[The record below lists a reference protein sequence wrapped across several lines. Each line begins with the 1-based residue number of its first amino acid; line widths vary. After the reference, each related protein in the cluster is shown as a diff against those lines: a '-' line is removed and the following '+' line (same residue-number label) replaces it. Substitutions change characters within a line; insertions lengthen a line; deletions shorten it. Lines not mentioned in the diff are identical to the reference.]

1 MAIDKN
7 SNGFTFLFAIIM
19 VVIVGGLLAVIAMGL
34 KPLQTENKNQEK
46 MKNVMMSIGVMTK
59 KDDMKNAPA
68 LFDQYVTEQIVLN
81 SEGQPIEGDAFG
93 IDIQKQYREL
103 KAGAKDV
110 SDAEYPL
117 FKCEKDG
124 ETFYVVPLVGTGL
137 WGPIWG
143 YVALE
148 DNLEVI
154 YGANFDHKTET
165 PGLGAEIK
173 EEFFT
178 DQFPNKKL
186 TNADGEYVYITVHK
200 GGGGEGDMNGVD
212 GITGGTIT
220 SRGVQDMISNTMGV
234 YVPYFNQIKS

>member
-7 SNGFTFLFAIIM
+7 SNGFTFLFAVIM

-46 MKNVMMSIGVMTK
+46 MKNVMMSIGVMAK
-59 KDDMKNAPA
+59 SDDMKTAPA
-68 LFDQYVTEQIVLN
+68 LFDQYVSEQIVLN
-81 SEGQPIEGDAFG
+81 SKGEVIEGDAFS

-103 KAGAKDV
+103 KAGAKDAA
-110 SDAEYPL
+110 DATYPL

-124 ETFYVVPLVGTGL
+124 ETYYVVPLIGTGL

-173 EEFFT
+173 EDFFV
-178 DQFPNKKL
+178 DQFPQKHI
-186 TNADGEYVYITVHK
+186 TNEEGDYVFIKVHK
-200 GGGGEGDMNGVD
+200 GGGGENDINGVD

-234 YVPYFNQIKS
+234 YVPYFKQIKS